1 MLAAENRAFELVA
14 SALSEEYGVR
24 VICSGM
30 RANSYR
36 DANGLPVINI
46 PAIPLHDPAYR
57 LLCRGYIDHEVG
69 HVRFTDSAAV
79 DAALMAQL
87 DIAGSLK
94 AVHSLYEDIYADRLM
109 SECFVGCRRNLRK
122 LVLYLYG
129 DKGSD
134 PPDTDAFMK
143 EFYESKVAAREL
155 PRLIWHVFLR
165 YLILATRSVAL
176 PKLADAA
183 LSWRNAL
190 TRLAPGLVERAE
202 PVLAL
207 LPEQGDST
215 GANMALALKTV
226 GAVQS
231 WLAEGGR
238 PERIEEAIQAE
249 FPWLLRNGGQ
259 ERDLID
265 MGFMAIDMMDEIIQ
279 ETGENLEDQINCQ
292 WHSMGSEIW
301 QERLKLLEVEERKE
315 ALQASAKMA
324 AQMQALLQSY
334 VINRDG
340 PFRQGK
346 LKTRHLHKLFIGR
359 DDIFDRRAEHRDIN
373 TEIALCIDMSGSM
386 RFNDKSLM
394 ASKALYAVAESL
406 AHIQGLNLHIIG
418 FYDNNMVEIH
428 SPNTPLNPRM
438 SIVPDGGTLCGTA
451 VREAAQ
457 RIGCGK
463 RRKIIIMIT
472 DGDANDPK
480 NFQEALAELRLNGLE
495 FLGVGILD
503 EHILEYL
510 PPEECC
516 IINDLSQLA
525 GSILAMMR
533 KKIGIV

>member
-24 VICSGM
+24 VICSGL
-30 RANSYR
+30 RANSHR

-69 HVRFTDSAAV
+69 HVRFTDSAAI
-79 DAALMAQL
+79 DATIMSHL

-122 LVLYLYG
+122 LALYLYADNG
-129 DKGSD
+129 PE
-134 PPDTDAFMK
+134 PPDAETFLR
-143 EFYESKVAAREL
+143 EFYNKKVPAREL
-155 PRLIWHVFLR
+155 PRLIWHVFLH
-165 YLILATRSVAL
+165 YLLLASRSVAL
-176 PKLADAA
+176 PKLAESVARWRAA
-183 LSWRNAL
+183 LIQ
-190 TRLAPGLVERAE
+190 LAPGLTEMVE
-202 PVLAL
+202 PILAR
-207 LPEQGDST
+207 LPELGDST
-215 GANMALALKTV
+215 DNNLALALETI
-226 GAVQS
+226 AVVQA
-231 WLAEGGR
+231 WLEQGGR
-238 PERIEEAIQAE
+238 PERIEEALQAE
-249 FPWLLRNGGQ
+249 FPWLLRNGGE
-259 ERDLID
+259 ERELMD
-265 MGFMAIDMMDEIIQ
+265 MGVMAVGLMDEIIQ
-279 ETGENLEDQINCQ
+279 ETGENLDNQINCQ
-292 WHSMGSEIW
+292 WHSMGSDVW
-301 QERLKLLEVEERKE
+301 QERLQQLAVEERKE

-386 RFNDKSLM
+386 RFNDKAIM

-418 FYDNNMVEIH
+418 FYDNHMVEIH

-438 SIVPDGGTLCGTA
+438 AIVPDGGTLCGA
-451 VREAAQ
+451 AAREAAQ
-457 RIGCGK
+457 RIGGGK

-472 DGDANDPK
+472 DGDANDPE
-480 NFQEALAELRLNGLE
+480 NFQEALAELRMNGLE
-495 FLGVGILD
+495 FLGVGIQD

-525 GSILAMMR
+525 ASILAMMR
-533 KKIGIV
+533 KKIGIA